1 MNSSLTAHISV
12 FPEEIQTSGLFSLSD
27 THTHTH
33 TRSPQTIQTSGPSNT
48 HMHKH
53 WDVHTHSTSTEDEK
67 HLPTPTHSYRQ
78 IQWPSTSVCS
88 GTSTI
93 VILIWLRSSINS
105 WVCSYASYV
114 RRKCRHPRCR
124 LHTSGCLCLSDFH
137 HTDTQRFSENWSVE
151 KSQERNLPTST
162 QLAEVHRRKKKK
174 KEAEIRNESLTFLL
188 SFIRRKHPSC
198 EVVGGSAGR
207 HFIFTER
214 SETRRSDNL
223 LVSAVQ
229 KKTRKTTFIR
239 RVESIY
245 HRSWSYKRHSDPTE
259 AHEQARLN
267 QNQTV

>member
-1 MNSSLTAHISV
+1 M
-12 FPEEIQTSGLFSLSD
+12 F
-27 THTHTH
+27 THTAL
-33 TRSPQTIQTSGPSNT
+33 QL
-48 HMHKH
+48 K
-53 WDVHTHSTSTEDEK
+53 
-67 HLPTPTHSYRQ
+67 PTPTHSYRQ

-162 QLAEVHRRKKKK
+162 QLAEVQRRKKKKKEK

-188 SFIRRKHPSC
+188 SFVRRKHPSC

-229 KKTRKTTFIR
+229 KKTRQTTFIR